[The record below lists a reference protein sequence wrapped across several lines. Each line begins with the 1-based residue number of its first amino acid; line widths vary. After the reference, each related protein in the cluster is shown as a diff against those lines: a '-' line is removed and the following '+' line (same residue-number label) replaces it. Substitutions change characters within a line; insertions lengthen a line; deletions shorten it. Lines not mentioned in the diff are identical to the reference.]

1 MLLIVVPMLLI
12 KQKMNKTIIRSLLV
26 VFIIVIAVIFVDAQ
40 CPMCRMSAE
49 SNLANGGSEGRNL
62 NTGIL
67 YLLAL
72 PYTLLMVFGYI
83 WYKNKKVSQK

>member
-1 MLLIVVPMLLI
+1 MILSKI
-12 KQKMNKTIIRSLLV
+12 KRKF
-26 VFIIVIAVIFVDAQ
+26 FILTFCLTVGLTFQVSPPVQAQ

-49 SNLANGGSEGRNL
+49 SNLANGGTEGKGL

-72 PYTLLMVFGYI
+72 PYALIGGLGYV
-83 WYKNKKVSQK
+83 WYRNKKKSTIEEGAPY

>member
-1 MLLIVVPMLLI
+1 ML
-12 KQKMNKTIIRSLLV
+12 KFIRKKFFVLSLCLTLSFSLQV
-26 VFIIVIAVIFVDAQ
+26 TTPVEAQ

-49 SNLANGGSEGRNL
+49 SNLENGGTEGAGL

-72 PYTLLMVFGYI
+72 PYLMIGGFAYV
-83 WYKNKKVSQK
+83 WYKNKKKVNLEEGAPY